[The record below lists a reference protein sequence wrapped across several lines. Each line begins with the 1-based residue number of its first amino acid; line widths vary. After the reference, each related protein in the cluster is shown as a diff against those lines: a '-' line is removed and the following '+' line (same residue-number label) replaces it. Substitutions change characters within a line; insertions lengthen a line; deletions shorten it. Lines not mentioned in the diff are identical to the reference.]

1 MDVDNKDEC
10 IRGSNLASTNESAFD
25 ISGRDTSDSMPW
37 NAIAEWAEGE
47 DRTCAER
54 PCRGIEGY
62 VQLGR
67 LYYHSAQSSSAS
79 SRSPLDDF
87 EGAHDQD

>member
-1 MDVDNKDEC
+1 MDNKDEC
-10 IRGSNLASTNESAFD
+10 ISGSNLASTDESAFD

-67 LYYHSAQSSSAS
+67 LLLPQCPELFGVKPQPT
-79 SRSPLDDF
+79 RRLR
-87 EGAHDQD
+87 GRT